1 MVAHVDASSSSST
14 WPVKDTVSAPSRQ
27 QKTTLRTLSDLLD
40 LAESLLDQARLAV
53 NEHRMSVAR
62 DLLQRCQQASNDVS
76 LTHETV
82 RLSRLRFGMR
92 LVLAWIVFED
102 SGLSKAV
109 DSLLD
114 LRAEVE
120 ASGFR
125 DLAAL
130 SDMQRGALLGRS
142 GDLTGA
148 LLSLQQAEEQR
159 EWLTDVEQARLLINR
174 GALSFQIGDPRDASR
189 DSAEA
194 ARLAAGSETPSL
206 RFMAIHNQG
215 YAEFLLGNF
224 PGALSLMEHADAMD
238 VDVDRGIARL
248 DQARVMLEAGL
259 IDEAHQ
265 VLIDTLEQTSAASSE
280 HDLGEIELELA
291 RCEILMGDSA
301 SALARAAT
309 ARRRFHRRKEPGWRR
324 AALIVELETRDT
336 LSAHARE
343 RLASALARAAAAEGD
358 EAIRQRAVLVH
369 AEALIDQGLPD
380 QARATLAQAPA
391 LTRSPHV
398 ATRLH
403 TRHVSARISDGS
415 GRPDLAARMLK
426 RAADDLG
433 AAGRQSA
440 GLDLRT
446 ALTVH
451 GADLVSLDLDLA
463 LRHGSAAR
471 VLSRTELWRDVVR
484 ALPPVRASED
494 PARAVAITR
503 LRRSRE
509 DLRTAPPSAPQAALR
524 AEVTRAER
532 AVRELDWTTQV
543 QSHQV
548 AEAEGPLPARDIRL
562 AVRRAGVAMLATFTL
577 ADSWHA
583 VLVRPDGALSM
594 HRFGGVPEIT
604 ERIRATQADLRV
616 VARVLPSNP
625 LYRVVRASLT
635 QRLIELD
642 DVLLAPLRSE
652 GLSQTG
658 LVIVPTP
665 VLGQV
670 PWAMLPSRRGRATTV
685 ARSATMWVRRH
696 TELVA
701 APKVWAG
708 AGPDLPLADREIASV
723 VSTWG
728 EGTAVPALESTTQG
742 LLSAFEGSDLV
753 HVAAHGEHHSQN
765 PLFSNLRLSDGSLF
779 AHEMEGRRLRASHVV
794 LSACESGRTSM
805 RRGEEALGLTAS
817 LLTLGVASVVAA
829 ASPVPDEIAHDV
841 MGDYHR
847 NLAVGMDSATALARA
862 TAEGDVLG
870 AAFTC
875 FGSPWRH
882 PSSVDDS

>member
-1 MVAHVDASSSSST
+1 
-14 WPVKDTVSAPSRQ
+14 
-27 QKTTLRTLSDLLD
+27 
-40 LAESLLDQARLAV
+40 
-53 NEHRMSVAR
+53 MSIAR
-62 DLLQRCQQASNDVS
+62 DLLERCRRASNDVP
-76 LTHETV
+76 LTHHTD

-102 SGLSKAV
+102 SGLSKAI

-148 LLSLQQAEEQR
+148 LLSLQQAEKQR

-194 ARLAAGSETPSL
+194 ARLADGSEMASL

-224 PGALSLMEHADAMD
+224 PGALSLMEQADAMD

-248 DQARVMLEAGL
+248 DRARVMLEAGL
-259 IDEAHQ
+259 IDEARQ
-265 VLIDTLEQTSAASSE
+265 VLIDALGQTSAAGSE

-291 RCEILMGDSA
+291 RCEILMGDSP
-301 SALARAAT
+301 SALTRAAT

-324 AALIVELETRDT
+324 TALIVELETRDT
-336 LSAHARE
+336 LSAHTRE
-343 RLASALARAAAAEGD
+343 RLGSVLATAAASEGD
-358 EAIRQRAVLVH
+358 EAVRQRAVLVH

-380 QARATLAQAPA
+380 QARAVLAQASA

-433 AAGRQSA
+433 AAGRASA

-451 GADLVSLDLDLA
+451 GADLVNLDLDLA
-463 LRHGSAAR
+463 MRHGSAAR
-471 VLSRTELWRDVVR
+471 VLSRAELWRDVVR
-484 ALPPVRASED
+484 ALPPVRTSED
-494 PARAVAITR
+494 PARAAAVTR

-509 DLRTAPPSAPQAALR
+509 DLRLAPPTAPQGGLR

-532 AVRELDWTTQV
+532 AVRELDWTTEV
-543 QSHQV
+543 HSDQV
-548 AEAEGPLPARDIRL
+548 AAAEGPLSARDIS
-562 AVRRAGVAMLATFTL
+562 ASVRSAGVTMLATFPRG
-577 ADSWHA
+577 DSWYA
-583 VLVRPDGALSM
+583 VLIGPDGSLSL
-594 HRFGGVPEIT
+594 HHLGQVSGIT
-604 ERIRATQADLRV
+604 DRIRATQADLRV
-616 VARVLPSNP
+616 AARVQPDNP
-625 LYRVVRASLT
+625 LYRAIRASLT
-635 QRLIELD
+635 QRLIELED
-642 DVLLAPLRSE
+642 TLLAPVRDA
-652 GLSQTG
+652 GLSGSG

-665 VLGQV
+665 MLGQV

-685 ARSATMWVRRH
+685 ARSATMWARRH
-696 TELVA
+696 TDLVA
-701 APKVWAG
+701 QPKVWAG
-708 AGPDLPLADREIASV
+708 AGPDLPLADDEVSAV

-728 EGTAVPALESTTQG
+728 AGTSVAAHDSTVQG
-742 LLSAFEGSDLV
+742 LLAAFADADLV
-753 HVAAHGEHHSQN
+753 HVAAHGEHHAQN
-765 PLFSNLRLSDGSLF
+765 PLFSSLRLSDGSLF
-779 AHEMEGRRLRASHVV
+779 AHELEGRRLRASHVV

-817 LLTLGVASVVAA
+817 LLTLGVCSVVAA
-829 ASPVPDEIAHDV
+829 ASPVPDDIAHDV

-847 NLAVGMDSATALARA
+847 NLAVGMDSASAMAQA
-862 TAEGDVLG
+862 TAEGDLIG
-870 AAFTC
+870 GAFTC
-875 FGSPWRH
+875 FGSTWRH
-882 PSSVDDS
+882 LVTSG